1 MGVVNWVKARI
12 AERTSWDG
20 AALVAMGLIALFFQP
35 LVQIAAYVAVVW
47 GLWTVVWGE
56 KD

>member
-35 LVQIAAYVAVVW
+35 LVQIAAYVAIVW